1 MALCTF
7 GARVAE
13 PLYFFLLRRVA
24 GCEIVSRRTSL
35 ARFFLQAR
43 KGGQE
48 FLFPGAFFPLTL
60 EFQVQPYLKHLANQ
74 LACATL
80 AS

>member
-1 MALCTF
+1 LVSAATPKVSEAGDPLLEAAKLFPDAQVC
-7 GARVAE
+7 RV
-13 PLYFFLLRRVA
+13 
-24 GCEIVSRRTSL
+24 
-35 ARFFLQAR
+35 FLQAR

>member
-1 MALCTF
+1 MRARLALALLSRSISFCF
-7 GARVAE
+7 GAW
-13 PLYFFLLRRVA
+13 
-24 GCEIVSRRTSL
+24 L
-35 ARFFLQAR
+35 AA
-43 KGGQE
+43 K
-48 FLFPGAFFPLTL
+48 LFPDAQVWHVFFCRRAKVAKNFCFLALFSLTL